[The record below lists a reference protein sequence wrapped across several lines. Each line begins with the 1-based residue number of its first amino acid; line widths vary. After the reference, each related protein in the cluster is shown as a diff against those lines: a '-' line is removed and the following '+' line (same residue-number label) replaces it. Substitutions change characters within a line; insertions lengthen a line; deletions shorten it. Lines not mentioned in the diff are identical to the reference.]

1 MCKVIINF
9 KKAISDFPQNSHH
22 KYMTLCWVHWL
33 TPGHWWGTHSSSSK
47 GVFMGTFG
55 YLLLADCQ
63 EVVLP
68 LTCSGQI
75 VPFNWLGAK
84 VGGEALCSQAWSY
97 SHNSKTRA
105 KAEGAMTAP
114 CLLKKPR
121 KWSGAGYLS
130 SGNRQQGVH
139 DRQHFADVHVCQLAF
154 LRQQQKAARILITGR
169 TQMSHDTP
177 CQEGIFKL
185 STSKENPA
193 SFSVSSMACE
203 GFESEQVR
211 FQWGLCHCPST
222 SPYVSTGP

>member
-1 MCKVIINF
+1 
-9 KKAISDFPQNSHH
+9 
-22 KYMTLCWVHWL
+22 MTLCWVHWL
-33 TPGHWWGTHSSSSK
+33 APGHWWVSTHSSSSK

-63 EVVLP
+63 EAGKRP

-75 VPFNWLGAK
+75 VPLIDLEQRQAGK
-84 VGGEALCSQAWSY
+84 LCA
-97 SHNSKTRA
+97 HRHGVTVTPKTRA

-139 DRQHFADVHVCQLAF
+139 DRQHFTDVHVRQLAF

-169 TQMSHDTP
+169 TQRSHDTS
-177 CQEGIFKL
+177 CQEGDFQAFYLKREP
-185 STSKENPA
+185 SK
-193 SFSVSSMACE
+193 FSVSVLWH
-203 GFESEQVR
+203 VR
-211 FQWGLCHCPST
+211 GLSQNRVRVPVGSVPLSIHKSLCKHRPINLR
-222 SPYVSTGP
+222 VLRKDARE